1 MSTLKEFRAALAL
14 KNERRTRYLRIEFA
28 KADKQEKKKA
38 EIENEVRGILRV
50 RDILEHDP
58 TATDQQPKQI
68 AVSTSE
74 REIWYREAL
83 KAWLAKHP
91 EVGVE
96 PDNNAGL
103 YRFALEFFVNQ
114 VVLNV
119 KNTTLSYGELLDAI
133 GSLNEPDPILAD
145 INFQLETKI
154 EDIKELVSFI
164 AAMQYLE
171 NVTSFGPAR
180 QIDDVIQSDIRSE
193 FDKSSQYAKDF
204 AAYQERRKADL
215 LNKKHRRA
223 GDGLE
228 FKH

>member
-14 KNERRTRYLRIEFA
+14 KNDRRARYLRTEFA
-28 KADKQEKKKA
+28 KSDKQEEKKA
-38 EIENEVRGILRV
+38 EVENEVRGILRV

-58 TATDQQPKQI
+58 TATDKHPKQI
-68 AVSTSE
+68 AISTSE

-119 KNTTLSYGELLDAI
+119 KNTALSYGDLLDAI

-193 FDKSSQYAKDF
+193 FDESSQYSQDF
-204 AAYQERRKADL
+204 AAYQKRRKADL
-215 LNKKHRRA
+215 LHKRYRH
-223 GDGLE
+223 DDEGLE